1 MNTINVPTN
10 VIESVCRY
18 CEEMQ
23 VYDKLGKYG
32 DFYYKLKSLLN
43 KELEENLTTED
54 IIERLSIESKHYG
67 CYGCEFTDLDA
78 HFVRQLL
85 KNGYDYDVA
94 IDMTLK
100 GIDETLGWD

>member
-10 VIESVCRY
+10 VVESVCRY

-43 KELEENLTTED
+43 KELEESLTTE
-54 IIERLSIESKHYG
+54 
-67 CYGCEFTDLDA
+67 
-78 HFVRQLL
+78 
-85 KNGYDYDVA
+85 
-94 IDMTLK
+94 
-100 GIDETLGWD
+100 